1 MENLYHIGRD
11 KNQNEIY
18 IVDDSVSKTHAQLL
32 IDDNADLIII
42 DLSSKNGVL
51 VNDMR
56 INSPVK
62 LLKDDKVRLGHFSF
76 TKEDLVNSIKLYESN
91 KKENIKK
98 NILLVSSLN
107 STKNQKKITKS
118 KASNFNKIIV
128 STSMVFL
135 IVVAGFVINYLLNQ
149 NKIEKI
155 FSNET
160 IDIINDINNDAIEII
175 KDININNSD
184 NDNNIEK
191 DDNKNN
197 NKSDDNNKQSSD
209 ITYDFSC
216 LSAETDVNNV
226 IYEFGDLTRDVQNTI
241 LKDID
246 ISIKDEKEAG
256 NDYVNKIL
264 KEKKN
269 ITKGKD
275 FQKLKNILRDLTSRL
290 AKPRGVSYEIYFI
303 EDTTQNVFTLGGN
316 IVFYKGMY
324 DFCNN
329 DSEIA
334 SIIAHEIAHNEL
346 GHSTIA
352 LKKQKFSSDY
362 GIFGEIALLVEDFAS
377 TSFNQKQETEA
388 DMFGM
393 DLIHP
398 TKYNNCSGVDLW
410 KRMSE
415 DESDFNIADNLFRSH
430 PYSKDR
436 AKCLNNHLR
445 SNYSIDCN

>member
-18 IVDDSVSKTHAQLL
+18 ILDDSVSKTHAQLL

-42 DLSSKNGVL
+42 DLSSKNGVR
-51 VNDMR
+51 VNDKR

-62 LLKDDKVRLGHFSF
+62 LLNDDKIRLGHFSF
-76 TKEDLVNSIKLYESN
+76 TKEDLVNTIKIYENN
-91 KKENIKK
+91 KKENNKK
-98 NILLVSSLN
+98 NISLVSTIK
-107 STKNQKKITKS
+107 STKISKKQIKS
-118 KASNFNKIIV
+118 KASNFNKIL
-128 STSMVFL
+128 VFISVVFFIL
-135 IVVAGFVINYLLNQ
+135 IASFGINYLLNQ
-149 NKIEKI
+149 NKIKKI
-155 FSNET
+155 FNSES
-160 IDIINDINNDAIEII
+160 IDIINDINKDAIEIN
-175 KDININNSD
+175 KDINNSD
-184 NDNNIEK
+184 KEDKIELEEERNSNK
-191 DDNKNN
+191 SIDNK
-197 NKSDDNNKQSSD
+197 KQSSD
-209 ITYDFSC
+209 IIYDFSC
-216 LSAETDVNNV
+216 LSDETGVNDV
-226 IYEFGDLTRDVQNTI
+226 IYEFGDLTREVQNTI
-241 LKDID
+241 LTDID

-256 NDYVNKIL
+256 NDYVNEIL
-264 KEKKN
+264 KEKN
-269 ITKGKD
+269 SITKGRD
-275 FQKLKNILRDLTSRL
+275 FQKLKDILNDLTSRL

-303 EDTTQNVFTLGGN
+303 DDTTQNVFTFGGN

-346 GHSTIA
+346 GHSTLT
-352 LKKQKFSSDY
+352 LKKQKFSSDF
-362 GIFGEIALLVEDFAS
+362 GIFGEIALLIEDIAS

-393 DLIHP
+393 DLIHH
-398 TKYNNCSGVDLW
+398 TKYNSCLGVDLW

-415 DESDFNIADNLFRSH
+415 DESDFNIAENLFRSH

-445 SNYSIDCN
+445 SNYNIDCN